1 MAPDGPSRDA
11 AGFDPRAYWE
21 RRLGERYTLDGVGW
35 VGLGTAFNALVYR
48 LRRRLFLRTVRR
60 VLPRREAARVLDVG
74 SGTGFYVDCWHA
86 LGVGTVAG
94 ADITDVA
101 VTSLRRRYPDD
112 RFERFDVG
120 GTDVPFEPGSF
131 DAISCMDV
139 VFHIVDDARFTRAI
153 RNMAALLTPGGVLVF
168 SDNFL
173 HGPAIRAEHQ
183 VSRALDEIEAAVG
196 AAGLD
201 VVERRPMFVLFN
213 TPVDSQSRVLRTW
226 WWLLSTLAVR
236 SNALGAVL
244 GALTYPIEL
253 LLVSAW
259 RDGPSTELMVCRRA
273 SSSS

>member
-1 MAPDGPSRDA
+1 MAPDGPSRGA

-21 RRLGERYTLDGVGW
+21 QRLGERYTLDGVGW

-60 VLPRREAARVLDVG
+60 VLPRREEARVLDIG

-86 LGVGTVAG
+86 LGVRAVAG

-101 VTSLRRRYPDD
+101 VTALRGKHPQD

-120 GTDVPFEPGSF
+120 GTELPFEPGSF

-139 VFHIVDDARFTRAI
+139 LFHIVDDARFARALE
-153 RNMAALLTPGGVLVF
+153 NLAALLAPGGVLVF

-173 HGPAIRAEHQ
+173 HGPAIRTEHQ
-183 VSRALDEIEAAVG
+183 VSRSLAEIESALS

-213 TPVDSQSRVLRTW
+213 TPVDSQSRVLRAW
-226 WWLLSTLAVR
+226 WSLLSSVALR
-236 SNALGAVL
+236 SNALGAAL
-244 GALTYPIEL
+244 GALAYPLEL
-253 LLVSAW
+253 LLVSTW